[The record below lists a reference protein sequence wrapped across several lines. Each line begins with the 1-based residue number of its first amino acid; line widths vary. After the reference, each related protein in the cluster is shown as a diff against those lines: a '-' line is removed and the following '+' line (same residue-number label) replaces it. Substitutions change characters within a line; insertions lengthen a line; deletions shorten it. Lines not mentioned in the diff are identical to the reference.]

1 MKVSYNSELQY
12 LLDNMAKSQAKY
24 QRAYRDRKKQR
35 KGESYLA
42 RERERRRRNN
52 IPSSDLS
59 RVQLVKKLAEQVT
72 IDKKYREKKGIV
84 SQMNLTH

>member
-35 KGESYLA
+35 EGESYLA

-72 IDKKYREKKGIV
+72 IDKKYREKKVIV

>member
-72 IDKKYREKKGIV
+72 IDKKYREKKVIV